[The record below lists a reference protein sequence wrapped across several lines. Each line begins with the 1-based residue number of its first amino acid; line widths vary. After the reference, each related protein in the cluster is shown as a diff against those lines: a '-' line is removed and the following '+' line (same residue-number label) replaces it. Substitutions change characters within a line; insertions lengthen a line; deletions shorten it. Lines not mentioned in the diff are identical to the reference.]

1 MSLPTGLE
9 SQFENQYINVYHMFL
24 RYLYLNLRESNS
36 ANLNSTANNM
46 TSNQN
51 AANATNLVWRQFKGR
66 LYTRLHDKRIAELDL
81 NGIVNVAY
89 LFFVLIKCF
98 SSSNSLTA
106 ISLKQEQLESY
117 YRILN
122 VFVKSKN
129 LQKIDQILPIFSSFN
144 SASSNSTSNMISNRM
159 NAITGI
165 FNTKFVAL
173 KLWFDGNETTSNETL
188 NISEE
193 IDAFLQQ
200 EFINVVNGWLKESVL
215 LVNLS
220 SVDLKENHQPQ
231 GNQISNFK
239 NSHALSQF
247 LSEFLSNYLENC
259 KSVLIQQT
267 TDQNQASFC
276 CTYQLAI
283 VSCRL
288 LSKYFI
294 LFIFYFIF

>member
-1 MSLPTGLE
+1 M
-9 SQFENQYINVYHMFL
+9 
-24 RYLYLNLRESNS
+24 
-36 ANLNSTANNM
+36 
-46 TSNQN
+46 
-51 AANATNLVWRQFKGR
+51 
-66 LYTRLHDKRIAELDL
+66 
-81 NGIVNVAY
+81 
-89 LFFVLIKCF
+89 
-98 SSSNSLTA
+98 
-106 ISLKQEQLESY
+106 KQEQLESY

-215 LVNLS
+215 LVILS